1 MAMGMGTAMSMLDMR
16 LVITDCSG
24 KMEVIAKD
32 TALPGNLL
40 TLQQR
45 LYNHTIGW
53 SVIKTGKYG
62 PHEYAQTLSKI
73 SVILSHR
80 ALTQPYIIYIIYLK
94 VWFWFVALSHH

>member
-40 TLQQR
+40 TLHHQSTTAIQPHYWMER
-45 LYNHTIGW
+45 HKDGEIW
-53 SVIKTGKYG
+53 SARVCTNF
-62 PHEYAQTLSKI
+62 E
-73 SVILSHR
+73 
-80 ALTQPYIIYIIYLK
+80 
-94 VWFWFVALSHH
+94 

>member
-1 MAMGMGTAMSMLDMR
+1 MLDMR

-40 TLQQR
+40 TLHHQSTTAIQPHYWMER
-45 LYNHTIGW
+45 HKDGEIWAG
-53 SVIKTGKYG
+53 VG
-62 PHEYAQTLSKI
+62 PHENAQTLSKI
-73 SVILSHR
+73 SVTLSHR